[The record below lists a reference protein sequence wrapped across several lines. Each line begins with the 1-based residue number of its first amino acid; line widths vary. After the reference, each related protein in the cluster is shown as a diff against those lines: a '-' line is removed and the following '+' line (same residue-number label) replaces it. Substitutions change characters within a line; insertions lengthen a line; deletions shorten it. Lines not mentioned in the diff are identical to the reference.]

1 MKAVPTVFS
10 IFPRK
15 GSEANLGE
23 GHLIWIPE
31 TRGRSRQIGGEATS

>member
-23 GHLIWIPE
+23 GHLD
-31 TRGRSRQIGGEATS
+31 TRDQGRSRQIGGEATS